1 MSTEADVRKSVPE
14 FEWSLLLSFPFVVR
28 NHSAAAKCCST
39 VSGKMRRGYRRPSGL
54 GLWDP
59 RYAADRMFKFCK
71 CRL

>member
-1 MSTEADVRKSVPE
+1 
-14 FEWSLLLSFPFVVR
+14 
-28 NHSAAAKCCST
+28 
-39 VSGKMRRGYRRPSGL
+39 MRRGYRRPSGL